1 MSLGYGQNNENGK
14 SVNTLFRFAAPVAGD
29 GNKMVGNPTTTMR
42 PCHAIAIAIPPARL
56 FDPLVFMPVP
66 GIQFVLAKKEE
77 EADEKGDSLF
87 PDP

>member
-1 MSLGYGQNNENGK
+1 MSLSYGQNNEDGK
-14 SVNTLFRFAAPVAGD
+14 SVNTLFRFAAPVPGD
-29 GNKMVGNPTTTMR
+29 GNKMEGNPTTTMR
-42 PCHAIAIAIPPARL
+42 PCHAIAIPPARL

-77 EADEKGDSLF
+77 EAEEEEGDSLF